1 MMPLAILAM
10 EGSSSVPEGLS
21 AIVTELFST
30 LTTNIVPTVTA
41 NPIMMIGIGATIGGI
56 AIGWFKSLTG
66 QKRRGR
72 R

>member
-72 R
+72 K

>member
-10 EGSSSVPEGLS
+10 EGVTVPEGLS
-21 AIVTELFST
+21 AIVTELFSV

-41 NPIMMIGIGATIGGI
+41 NPIMMIGIGATVGGI

-66 QKRRGR
+66 QKRRGKK
-72 R
+72 

>member
-10 EGSSSVPEGLS
+10 EGVTVPESLG
-21 AIVTELFST
+21 AIVSELFSI
-30 LTTNIVPTVTA
+30 LTQNIVPTVTA
-41 NPIMMIGIGATIGGI
+41 NPIMMIGIGATVGGI

-72 R
+72 K

>member
-10 EGSSSVPEGLS
+10 EGSSSVPEGLT
-21 AIVTELFST
+21 AIVGTLFTT

-41 NPIMMIGIGATIGGI
+41 NPIMMLGIGATVGGI